1 MYALPVY
8 YSYLTE
14 KDKNQ
19 ILSAFTRSRR
29 LNVTLFTPDF
39 ETLAATAEYR
49 LFQQS
54 LAESHCLH
62 HLYTPKIK
70 DPDAMVLRKR
80 GHNFVL
86 PTLNYHF
93 NSKTFIARALFNY
106 I

>member
-39 ETLAATAEYR
+39 ETLAATA
-49 LFQQS
+49 
-54 LAESHCLH
+54 
-62 HLYTPKIK
+62 
-70 DPDAMVLRKR
+70 
-80 GHNFVL
+80 
-86 PTLNYHF
+86 
-93 NSKTFIARALFNY
+93 
-106 I
+106 